1 MKINSPVDRS
11 HVAAHPDPALPV
23 RLSPRPAAAS
33 VVVPGGHVRR
43 PDSAR
48 GPARP
53 SGCAWS
59 VREADDRDRAGTRI
73 AGQSERRG
81 QAS

>member
-1 MKINSPVDRS
+1 MNTNSPVCRS
-11 HVAAHPDPALPV
+11 RVAACPAAAWPV

-53 SGCAWS
+53 SGCAWP
-59 VREADDRDRAGTRI
+59 VHEADDRDCPDTRI